1 MDDREV
7 FERRLADLVPDLTG
21 WARYLTKGSDE
32 VADLVQDTIVNALRY
47 RDNFIPGSNLKAW
60 TFRILRN
67 RFLSQRR
74 SDRRMNQ
81 LEPEMEAALA
91 VVEDRQA
98 AFDLDDARRAL
109 DAMGEDRRQLL
120 LLVGVAGVSY
130 EDLAAASGCPL
141 GTVKSRVAR
150 ARRELRRAIEAGGA
164 PRDEGRPHLA
174 ATAIVRDAE
183 VVRARWSEG
192 RRAA

>member
-1 MDDREV
+1 MDDQEV
-7 FERRLADLVPDLTG
+7 FERQLADLVPDLTG
-21 WARYLTKGSDE
+21 WARYLTKGSDD

-47 RDNFIPGSNLKAW
+47 RDRFEPGSNLKAW

-74 SDRRMNQ
+74 ADRRLDQ
-81 LEPEMEAALA
+81 LDPDMEAVLA
-91 VVEDRQA
+91 VAEDRQA

-109 DAMGEDRRQLL
+109 SAMEEDRRQLL

-130 EDLAAASGCPL
+130 EDLAAAAGCPL

-150 ARRELRRAIEAGGA
+150 ARRELRRVIDAGA
-164 PRDEGRPHLA
+164 PRDEGRPHQA
-174 ATAIVRDAE
+174 ASTIVREAE
-183 VVRARWSEG
+183 AARVRWTR
-192 RRAA
+192 RPRAA